1 MERALGRVVGGAVRN
16 AADSEE
22 RIAKS
27 ESKLQNFST
36 TGKDAF
42 V

>member
-1 MERALGRVVGGAVRN
+1 VERAVGRAVERAVTR

-22 RIAKS
+22 SIAKS